1 MLPILLLALQQG
13 GPCPGSGFGPGAE
26 CRILMVAENPEH
38 PAGRKIPIRY
48 VVLRATGEKE
58 PEALF
63 LFSGGPGAA
72 STDMVSLAN
81 GPLQAVRQRRDIV
94 LVDQR
99 GTGGSHVL
107 MCDLEVRNYPARAFG
122 HVFDPEFLTTCRK
135 NLEKD
140 TDLTR
145 YTTEHAISDIDLVRR
160 TEGYEKVI
168 LWGGSFGTR
177 IAQSYARRYP
187 DRVMAMVLDGVV
199 PYDFKLPLS
208 YAATLQESVNRTLQS
223 CRSRAGCRD
232 SFPDLEKQWQSLVER
247 FRKGPVEVTV
257 SPRNGEPARV
267 RMHLGDFGYAV
278 RGILYRV
285 DQSRQLPAMIAN
297 AATSG
302 DLNLFA
308 QRYYSRAADFE
319 ADFADGLHLASLCS
333 EETWQIRDG
342 DVAGATA
349 GSFIGRYLI
358 DEYRNACV
366 GWPRARLPDA
376 VRQPLT
382 APVPVLL
389 VSGYFDPVTP
399 PEMADRVA
407 RHLPV
412 HRHIVDSAGHHGTS
426 FGCARPAVMHVLMQG
441 TLEGLPEV
449 CKGLGT

>member
-1 MLPILLLALQQG
+1 MVGVLPVLFLALQQPG
-13 GPCPGSGFGPGAE
+13 TCSGSGFGPGTE
-26 CRILMVAENPEH
+26 CRILTVAENPER
-38 PAGRKIPIRY
+38 PEGRKIPIRY
-48 VVLRATGEKE
+48 VVLPATGAKE

-72 STDMVSLAN
+72 SSELVGMAN
-81 GPLQAVRQRRDIV
+81 GVLQSVRQRRDIV

-99 GTGGSHVL
+99 GTGGSHGL
-107 MCDLEVRNYPARAFG
+107 MCDLELRNHPARAFG
-122 HVFDPEFLTTCRK
+122 HVFDPGFMTTCRK
-135 NLEKD
+135 NHEKD
-140 TDLTR
+140 TDLTQ
-145 YTTEHAISDIDLVRR
+145 YTTERAIADIDLVRR

-199 PYDFKLPLS
+199 PYDFKIPLS
-208 YAATLQESVNRTLQS
+208 YAATLQESVNRALSS

-232 SFPDLEKQWQSLVER
+232 SFPDLDQQWQSLVNR

-257 SPRNGEPARV
+257 TPRNGGPAKV
-267 RMHLGDFGYAV
+267 KMHLGDFGYAV

-285 DQSRQLPAMIAN
+285 DQSRQLPSMIAN
-297 AATSG
+297 AATTG
-302 DLNLFA
+302 NLDHFA

-319 ADFADGLHLASLCS
+319 TDFADGLHLASLCS
-333 EETWQIRDG
+333 EETSQIRDA

-358 DEYRNACV
+358 DEYRNACA
-366 GWPRARLPDA
+366 GWPRARLPEG

-382 APVPVLL
+382 ARVPTLL

-412 HRHIVDSAGHHGTS
+412 HRHIVDSASHHGSS
-426 FGCARPAVMHVLMQG
+426 FGCARPAVIYVLANG
-441 TLEGLPEV
+441 KLEGMPEV
-449 CKGLGT
+449 RC